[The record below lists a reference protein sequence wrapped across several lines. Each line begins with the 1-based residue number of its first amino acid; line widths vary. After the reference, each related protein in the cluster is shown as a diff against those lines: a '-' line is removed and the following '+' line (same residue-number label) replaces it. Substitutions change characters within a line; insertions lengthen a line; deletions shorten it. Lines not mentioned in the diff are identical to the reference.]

1 MNMAL
6 AHRPANRVRSP
17 RNPVEGDPRTRAACR
32 RREALLAFSRI
43 IRQRLLL
50 RRGYWINVRP
60 VELRCESTWR
70 CSFGRRDFGQGFFGQ
85 SFSGL
90 SLRAQCPRQ
99 QSSRARSIITNGR
112 RPSIRSWAY
121 SSIGQSPRLITGLFL
136 VRTQVGPLSSVRPSS
151 SIRAISIPAVLARRV
166 RGCFDL
172 LWSARPLLHG
182 IRFEGSRGFEGRST
196 DDRARMRG
204 ARGLAGRMAAKGSR
218 SWSVPQQH
226 GNEEPTYL

>member
-1 MNMAL
+1 MAL
-6 AHRPANRVRSP
+6 AQTGQSGLRSTQPAEGHRSS
-17 RNPVEGDPRTRAACR
+17 RAACR

-50 RRGYWINVRP
+50 RQGYWINVRP

-90 SLRAQCPRQ
+90 SLRAQRPRT
-99 QSSRARSIITNGR
+99 QSSRVRNLITNGR

-136 VRTQVGPLSSVRPSS
+136 VRTQVGPLSSV
-151 SIRAISIPAVLARRV
+151 LARRV
-166 RGCFDL
+166 RECFDF
-172 LWSARPLLHG
+172 LWPARPLLHG
-182 IRFEGSRGFEGRST
+182 IRFEGSRGFEGSRT
-196 DDRARMRG
+196 NRRARMRG
-204 ARGLAGRMAAKGSR
+204 ARGLWEAVAGRMVARGSR
-218 SWSVPQQH
+218 SWSIPQQH